1 MRSTRRRTKLFAIL
15 AVLALAVTACGNGDT
30 TEPDDTTDA
39 DAATEETEA
48 TEATEAGD
56 DTEEG
61 DEVSDASD
69 VTIGLAL
76 STLQNP
82 FFVTLRDGAQTAA
95 DEAGATLSVSD
106 AQDDAQQQ
114 ADDIQDFITQ
124 AVDVILINPVDS
136 AAIVPSIEAAN
147 EAGIPVF
154 TVDRGAEGGEV
165 VTHIASDNVLGG
177 RLAAEYLFGA
187 IGEGM
192 VVQLEGVPGASA
204 TNDRGAGFQE
214 ALDGATGIE
223 LASSQTANFNREEGY
238 NVAQNLFQ
246 ATPDLA
252 GLFAQN
258 DEMALGAVE
267 AAEEAGLS
275 DLVIVGFDA
284 TDDALAAIADG
295 RLAGTVAQQP
305 ARMGELG
312 VNLAVDFLVEGEELT
327 PTVPVEVT
335 VVTADNVDEFLP
347 EG

>member
-1 MRSTRRRTKLFAIL
+1 MRSIRRRTRRFAIL
-15 AVLALAVTACGNGDT
+15 AVLALAVTACGNDGT
-30 TEPDDTTDA
+30 TEPADTTD
-39 DAATEETEA
+39 DSTA
-48 TEATEAGD
+48 TEATEAPS
-56 DTEEG
+56 
-61 DEVSDASD
+61 DEVTDASD
-69 VTIGLAL
+69 LTIGLAL

-82 FFVTLRDGAQTAA
+82 FFVSLRDGAQGAA

-124 AVDVILINPVDS
+124 GVDVILINPVDS

-177 RLAAEYLFGA
+177 RLASAYLFEL
-187 IGEGM
+187 IGEAGT
-192 VVQLEGVPGASA
+192 VAQLEGVPGASA
-204 TNDRGAGFQE
+204 TNDRGQGFQE
-214 ALDGATGIE
+214 ALDGAPDVE

-238 NVAQNLFQ
+238 TVAQNLLQ
-246 ATPDLA
+246 ATPDLD
-252 GLFAQN
+252 GIFAQN

-267 AAEEAGLS
+267 AAEEAGMT
-275 DLVIVGFDA
+275 DLAIVGFDA

-295 RLAGTVAQQP
+295 RMAGTIAQQP
-305 ARMGELG
+305 ALMGQLG
-312 VNLAVDFLVEGEELT
+312 VNLAVDFLSVGEELT
-327 PTVPVEVT
+327 PVVPVEVT
-335 VVTADNVDEFLP
+335 VVTQDNVADYLP

>member
-1 MRSTRRRTKLFAIL
+1 MRSIRRRTRTFAVL

-30 TEPDDTTDA
+30 TDDTATD
-39 DAATEETEA
+39 ETEA
-48 TEATEAGD
+48 TDVGEDTEPGDETEAPG
-56 DTEEG
+56 
-61 DEVSDASD
+61 DASD
-69 VTIGLAL
+69 LTIGLAL

-177 RLAAEYLFGA
+177 RLAAEYLFEA
-187 IGEGM
+187 IGEAGT

-204 TNDRGAGFQE
+204 TNDRGQGFQE
-214 ALDGATGIE
+214 ALDGAADIE

-238 NVAQNLFQ
+238 NVAQNLLQ
-246 ATPDLA
+246 ATPELN
-252 GLFAQN
+252 GIFAQN

-267 AAEEAGLS
+267 AAEEAGLT

-295 RLAGTVAQQP
+295 RLAGTIAQQP
-305 ARMGELG
+305 AMMGQLG
-312 VNLAVDFLVEGEELT
+312 VELAVDFLSAGEELT
-327 PTVPVEVT
+327 PVVPVEVT
-335 VVTADNVDEFLP
+335 VVTSDNVDDFLP